1 MKPVREWVTPT
12 GRMPIQTAT
21 VPTSSQKWQP
31 SIIMILMPFKFVF
44 LTDRSWEQGEMGR
57 RDLLDQLGAQL
68 VHNLPVRWGCCWVL
82 HPWHVPGGLEEKKS
96 DLELEI
102 KFRRT
107 RWTVSTPSSMAWGNR
122 TEWRDLSSRAGWT
135 RTSSTTSRARCGRWG
150 TCIVQ
155 TMPCSLTQE
164 PRGEVFIRLEG
175 FQFHLPPSSDWVLF
189 PRYKWLV
196 FNPECNT
203 INKEISL
210 TLSRSSTFSLSL

>member
-1 MKPVREWVTPT
+1 MKPAREWVTLT
-12 GRMPIQTAT
+12 GRTPIQTAT

-44 LTDRSWEQGEMGR
+44 LADRSWEQGEMGG

-68 VHNLPVRWGCCWVL
+68 VHNLPVWWGCCWVL
-82 HPWHVPGGLEEKKS
+82 HPWHVPGRVEEKKS

-107 RWTVSTPSSMAWGNR
+107 RWTVSTPSSMAWESR

-150 TCIVQ
+150 TCTAQ

-164 PRGEVFIRLEG
+164 PRGEVFIQLEG
-175 FQFHLPPSSDWVLF
+175 FQSSFASIL
-189 PRYKWLV
+189 WLSHIPKV
-196 FNPECNT
+196 QVVGVQ
-203 INKEISL
+203 SGV
-210 TLSRSSTFSLSL
+210 